1 MCRRGEKKE
10 ESVTLKEVTVGE
22 FKSPGILCHVD
33 R

>member
-22 FKSPGILCHVD
+22 FTSPVILCRVD
-33 R
+33 W

>member
-1 MCRRGEKKE
+1 MCRRGEKKV

-33 R
+33 W